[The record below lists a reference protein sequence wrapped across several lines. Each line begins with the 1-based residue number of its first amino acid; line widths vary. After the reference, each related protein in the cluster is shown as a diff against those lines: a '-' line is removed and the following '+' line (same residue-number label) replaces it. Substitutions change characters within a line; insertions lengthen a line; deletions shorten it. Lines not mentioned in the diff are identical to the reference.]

1 MEGRRAHNICIE
13 LSGVHLDVA
22 VIRAALTSM
31 RTDHLSVDAL
41 GVLQRAVPT
50 EHEAADIRLF
60 LAGKHPRYR
69 GMSDANALGACERCA
84 PPSPT
89 GLSPHPRLCRAG
101 GGCGHDA
108 ASAGF

>member
-1 MEGRRAHNICIE
+1 MAKKAEEVHLVEARRAHNICIE

-22 VIRAALTSM
+22 AIRAALTTM
-31 RTDHLSVDAL
+31 RTDHLSTDAL

-69 GMSDANALGACERCA
+69 SQSDANTLGACERCA
-84 PPSPT
+84 LPT
-89 GLSPHPRLCRAG
+89 
-101 GGCGHDA
+101 A
-108 ASAGF
+108 APLRRGRRNVSAGV